1 MSSCT
6 RPPTLSQALLSLGR
20 IRSIENSIA
29 YGSSAFY
36 RANQCIMTSQ
46 KEDEEVKLDLK
57 RFEEFCTHF
66 VKIVSSEKDDPKLI
80 ENWLLEKPKGELN
93 SRLDT
98 FLVVYSLFPAEE
110 ERNKWVNEFETL
122 GEIAKETREKR
133 CDAKK
138 VSEALV
144 KLKRLRLE
152 IKDKLE
158 VEKRSSE
165 KVLSGRAPFI

>member
-1 MSSCT
+1 MSRYT

-29 YGSSAFY
+29 YGLSGFY
-36 RANQCIMTSQ
+36 RANQCVMTVK
-46 KEDEEVKLDLK
+46 KEDEEVKLYLK

-66 VKIVSSEKDDPKLI
+66 VKIVSSEKDDPRLTEK
-80 ENWLLEKPKGELN
+80 WLLDKAKGELN

-110 ERNKWVNEFETL
+110 ERNKWSTEFKTL
-122 GEIAKETREKR
+122 GEVAKETRER
-133 CDAKK
+133 RYDAKR
-138 VSEALV
+138 VREALV
-144 KLKRLRLE
+144 KLKRLRSE